1 MLLKKINILKQKSWF
16 PSIQEK
22 KNGKKNLKT
31 KNIYIYIYTPKDCSM
46 TLDTGP
52 SQTEFYFNQN
62 LGHILKQ
69 MSRAN
74 S

>member
-31 KNIYIYIYTPKDCSM
+31 KNIYIYIYTQG
-46 TLDTGP
+46 L
-52 SQTEFYFNQN
+52 
-62 LGHILKQ
+62 
-69 MSRAN
+69 
-74 S
+74 